1 MVTAAATLP
10 DNVLL
15 ELERLHVPNTYIH
28 ENPHFVGL
36 GSTLSPGPQLLHG
49 RGSVPVSPVVARVRG
64 GNTGAL
70 TLPTAPEVQHAIF
83 EASCGLRV
91 FGDGPGAHG
100 TRRPA
105 RGEGGSARCVVARMP
120 APAPR
125 KRLSD
130 TGRMHVLGLLADALE
145 TGQGMS
151 VQVFVKEY
159 CAVAKHAENW
169 ATNLRLKYGKLAE
182 LPAYARVLQY
192 LRSGGARLEILA
204 CMRSGTTLHPG
215 IEQCRALVAEL
226 EHLQAASAGP
236 SGIRPR

>member
-1 MVTAAATLP
+1 
-10 DNVLL
+10 
-15 ELERLHVPNTYIH
+15 
-28 ENPHFVGL
+28 
-36 GSTLSPGPQLLHG
+36 
-49 RGSVPVSPVVARVRG
+49 
-64 GNTGAL
+64 
-70 TLPTAPEVQHAIF
+70 
-83 EASCGLRV
+83 
-91 FGDGPGAHG
+91 
-100 TRRPA
+100 
-105 RGEGGSARCVVARMP
+105 
-120 APAPR
+120 
-125 KRLSD
+125 
-130 TGRMHVLGLLADALE
+130 MHVLGLLADALE

-204 CMRSGTTLHPG
+204 CMRSNAKLDNTSAVQPG

-226 EHLQAASAGP
+226 EQLQATSAGP